1 MQITV
6 LQLTFCHDGKQKLA
20 AEAVHFATST

>member
-6 LQLTFCHDGKQKLA
+6 LQLLLRCSVPSA
-20 AEAVHFATST
+20 ASN